1 MANDEDSH
9 SVKEIENFKR
19 KTMEGAGVKGG
30 QAEVVEIDGDI
41 VGVDPLT
48 KKDKKKILFAGK
60 DKKKKKK
67 KTKSDSDDDEKEIMR
82 KEDLTADRQPKSNQK
97 IIGGG

>member
-1 MANDEDSH
+1 M
-9 SVKEIENFKR
+9 KEIENFKK

-67 KTKSDSDDDEKEIMR
+67 KNKSDSEDEKEGNGDSLKTLSSE
-82 KEDLTADRQPKSNQK
+82 KEKLTKSSHK
-97 IIGGG
+97 VS